1 MKTYYCQ
8 QQYKLKKK
16 TKKKTILVLVTYDK
30 HNGLDLIDLRK
41 VMQKV
46 RNLEAVKAGVEHNSL
61 CVVGSLT
68 LWKGAV
74 LMTVMAAVA
83 AFVVDAVVIV
93 VVVVV
98 VAAAEEEEVAAAV
111 EEEAALEVEESVE
124 TPAFVASVKRRSCRC
139 ASDVLTEG
147 AVERLG
153 ALRGQQED

>member
-1 MKTYYCQ
+1 M
-8 QQYKLKKK
+8 
-16 TKKKTILVLVTYDK
+16 LVTYDK

-41 VMQKV
+41 MMQKV

-98 VAAAEEEEVAAAV
+98 VAAAEEEVVAV

>member
-1 MKTYYCQ
+1 M
-8 QQYKLKKK
+8 
-16 TKKKTILVLVTYDK
+16 LVTYDK

-68 LWKGAV
+68 PWKGAV

-98 VAAAEEEEVAAAV
+98 VAAAEEEVVAV

>member
-1 MKTYYCQ
+1 M
-8 QQYKLKKK
+8 
-16 TKKKTILVLVTYDK
+16 LVTYDK

-41 VMQKV
+41 MMQKV

-68 LWKGAV
+68 PWKGAV

-98 VAAAEEEEVAAAV
+98 VAAAEEEEVVAV

>member
-1 MKTYYCQ
+1 M
-8 QQYKLKKK
+8 
-16 TKKKTILVLVTYDK
+16 
-30 HNGLDLIDLRK
+30 
-41 VMQKV
+41 
-46 RNLEAVKAGVEHNSL
+46 
-61 CVVGSLT
+61 VGSLT

-98 VAAAEEEEVAAAV
+98 VAAEEEVAVAEEEEAAS
-111 EEEAALEVEESVE
+111 EVEESVE

-153 ALRGQQED
+153 ALRGQQAD